1 MEIKKALT
9 RLKSK
14 GIEVGRETV
23 WIAKSGRE
31 EIKREERYRK
41 TERNYMNFQRRLGL
55 KNVVIPSTS
64 NA

>member
-1 MEIKKALT
+1 
-9 RLKSK
+9 LKSK
-14 GIEVGRETV
+14 GTEVGREGI

-31 EIKREERYRK
+31 EIKQEEEEERYRK
-41 TERNYMNFQRRLGL
+41 TERNYMHFQRRLGL